1 MISPLLE
8 SGIIFYGFFQVL
20 VAFIAI
26 VLAVKWT
33 KYEFLAGLSF
43 LLLYAIVEMI
53 DAFFFT
59 IVHVVYLDVAQFGF
73 ILLAIIFFI
82 VGMHPSWS
90 PRLEPGMKEQNTGLT
105 SHRNTS
111 LISILRRL

>member
-1 MISPLLE
+1 MISALLE
-8 SGIIFYGFFQVL
+8 SGIIFYEFFQVL
-20 VAFIAI
+20 VAIIAI
-26 VLAVKWT
+26 VLAVIWK

-53 DAFFFT
+53 DVFFFT
-59 IVHVVYLDVAQFGF
+59 IVHLMYLDVAQFGF

-90 PRLEPGMKEQNTGLT
+90 PRLGAGMRE
-105 SHRNTS
+105 RNTVPKSPPNES
-111 LISILRRL
+111 LISILRKL